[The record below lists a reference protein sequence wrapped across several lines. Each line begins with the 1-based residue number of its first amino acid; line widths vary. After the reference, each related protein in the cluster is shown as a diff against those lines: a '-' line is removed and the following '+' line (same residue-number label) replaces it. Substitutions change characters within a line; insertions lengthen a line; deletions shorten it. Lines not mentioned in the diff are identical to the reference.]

1 MATGILNPAEIAGVD
16 LIKRQMAELGFP
28 MWDASPEA
36 IVATAMRL
44 YKLRK
49 GKEDGERHPIS

>member
-1 MATGILNPAEIAGVD
+1 MVTSTLNPAEIAGVD

-36 IVATAMRL
+36 VVATAARL
-44 YKLRK
+44 YRLRK